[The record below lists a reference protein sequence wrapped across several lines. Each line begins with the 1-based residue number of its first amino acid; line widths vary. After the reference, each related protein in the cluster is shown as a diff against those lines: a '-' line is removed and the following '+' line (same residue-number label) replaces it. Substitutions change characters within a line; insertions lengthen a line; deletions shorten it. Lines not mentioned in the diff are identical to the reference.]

1 LNKTHPNRVA
11 EVMRAQGRRITSVVT
26 KTGLSAE
33 CVRAIME
40 QTRPLPPRT
49 AGRIAR
55 ALEVKPEE
63 LMLTKLPARTK
74 AVRVEVTKSAAAL
87 APSELSLLIE
97 LCEREEADLRS
108 SNRNVLAEM
117 YAGMARKLKDGD
129 QKPPSDK
136 PKVERPLSKRGEAGK
151 SSRARL
157 LSVPISR
164 PFSYQEM
171 TDIVMLTAADDT
183 VTAAYFA
190 ELLKRP
196 ESDIS
201 VFRATVGWLFSA
213 VRNHGWDEGRVCQRL
228 REWVPQTHPNF
239 VAQV

>member
-1 LNKTHPNRVA
+1 
-11 EVMRAQGRRITSVVT
+11 
-26 KTGLSAE
+26 
-33 CVRAIME
+33 
-40 QTRPLPPRT
+40 
-49 AGRIAR
+49 
-55 ALEVKPEE
+55 LEVKPEE
-63 LMLTKLPARTK
+63 LMATRLPARTK
-74 AVRVEVTKSAAAL
+74 AVRVEVTKSVGTL

-117 YAGMARKLKDGD
+117 YAGMVRKLKDSG

-151 SSRARL
+151 SNRARL
-157 LSVPISR
+157 LSIPISR

-171 TDIVMLTAADDT
+171 TDIVMLTAADES
-183 VTAAYFA
+183 VTPAYFA

-201 VFRATVGWLFSA
+201 VFRAAVGWLFAA
-213 VRNHGWDEGRVCQRL
+213 VRNHGWDEGRVCNRL
-228 REWVPQTHPNF
+228 REWVPTAHPSF
-239 VAQV
+239 VA